1 MKQKCLSLA
10 ILVLLFYNSMNPS
23 GAVSTETN
31 GTASIIADDN
41 ELEFLMDSHFG
52 RILQSGGNV
61 GYNSG
66 NSGRAVANC
75 GRGGPY
81 DSCVPNPNRP
91 ATPQNCGTY
100 TRSCGR

>member
-1 MKQKCLSLA
+1 MKQKCLSLT
-10 ILVLLFYNSMNPS
+10 ILVLVFFNSMNIS

-31 GTASIIADDN
+31 STASIIADDN

-52 RILQSGGNV
+52 RILQGGRNV
-61 GYNSG
+61 VYNSG
-66 NSGRAVANC
+66 NSGRPVASC

-81 DSCVPNPNRP
+81 DSCLPNPNRP
-91 ATPQNCGTY
+91 PPSQNCGTY